1 MRHWI
6 ALVTVMLLA
15 PWGAR
20 AASFQVNPVRV
31 VLSAAQPTAVLHVT
45 NTSDTPTVVQL
56 QSLAW
61 SQNDGHDV
69 YTPTRA
75 LLATPPIF
83 TIAPGH
89 AQVVRIGLRSAP
101 DSRRETSF
109 RLFLSE
115 VPPAPQSGFRGLQI
129 ALRIGIPV
137 FVEPAAPTAP
147 ALQWSW
153 QRLSAEQ
160 VEIRATNTG
169 SAHVEI
175 TKLMLGTPGRNAPLV
190 SEFGGYVLPGA
201 THTWTVKLAAPLP
214 AKAALEITADSD
226 QGRLHAELPG
236 S

>member
-1 MRHWI
+1 MRRWV

-61 SQNDGHDV
+61 SQNHGHEV
-69 YTPTRA
+69 YAPSRA

-89 AQVVRIGLRSAP
+89 EQIVRIGLRGAP
-101 DSRRETSF
+101 DAKQESSF
-109 RLFLSE
+109 RLFLNE

-129 ALRIGIPV
+129 VLRIGIPV
-137 FVEPAAPTAP
+137 FVEPATPTAP
-147 ALQWSW
+147 ALHWSW
-153 QRLSAEQ
+153 QRLSAQ
-160 VEIRATNTG
+160 QIEIRAANTG

-175 TKLMLGTPGRNAPLV
+175 LKLLVGTPGQKKLLA

-201 THTWTVKLAAPLP
+201 THTWSVKLAAPLLV
-214 AKAALEITADSD
+214 KAALEITADTD